1 MLNFT
6 LQLYCILSLQNYLMK
21 YGYIPPESSGSAAY
35 RTEEFYKDAVKNF
48 QMMANLPV
56 TGEFIDM
63 NSYVIG
69 WKKGL

>member
-1 MLNFT
+1 
-6 LQLYCILSLQNYLMK
+6 MK

-69 WKKGL
+69 WKKVFKKVRLIFPVTDSI